1 MDRELSKSEVSKRQS
16 KQMFRYIFFAL
27 LVVIALLLLRWI
39 ITPKLDADRIV
50 VSIAERGR
58 IEDALSATGVV
69 VPEFEQVITS
79 PIQSRIEA
87 IFFEAGEQVERGSQ
101 ILQMNK
107 ESITLSLE
115 SQKEQLE
122 LLENRKL
129 QLDLQLQRN
138 RNELQ
143 SQYDIYTLKIDLNES
158 KLNLRERLHKIG
170 AETKD
175 MLDQARLNL
184 KIAKRERELLGSQ
197 MENDAQRL
205 QADLKE
211 VDLQVGIQ
219 RKAILELERQL
230 TRSEIRA
237 DRDGVIT
244 WVKDDIGATVLPG
257 DVVARVADL
266 RTYKVEARISDIH
279 VTRLKIGGLV
289 RVRANDHDLP
299 GHISSIIP
307 TVENGVVSF
316 LVDLEDNANANLRSN
331 LRVDVFVITSFKDD
345 VVRAENGPYV
355 NGAGPQD
362 VFILKGN
369 IAYRKQVVVGTTNLD
384 YVEFIS
390 GVSPGDHL
398 IITDME
404 DYIHLDQ
411 IEIDLKF

>member
-1 MDRELSKSEVSKRQS
+1 MDRDLSKSEVNKRQS
-16 KQMFRYIFFAL
+16 KVLFKYVLIGLL
-27 LVVIALLLLRWI
+27 LVAVLLLLRWI

-50 VSIAERGR
+50 VSMAEKGR
-58 IEDALSATGVV
+58 IEDALSATGIVI
-69 VPEFEQVITS
+69 PEFEQVITS

-87 IFFEAGEQVERGSQ
+87 IYFEAGAQVSKGSQ
-101 ILQMNK
+101 IVLMNK
-107 ESITLSLE
+107 ESITLRLE

-129 QLDLQLQRN
+129 QLDLQLQKN

-143 SQYDIYTLKIDLNES
+143 ARYDIYTLKIDLNES

-197 MENDAQRL
+197 MENDERRL

-211 VDLQVGIQ
+211 VDLQVAIQ

-230 TRSEIRA
+230 ERSEIRA

-257 DVVARVADL
+257 AVVARVADL

-279 VTRLKIGGLV
+279 VTRLKIGGPIK
-289 RVRANDHDLP
+289 VRANDHDLP
-299 GHISSIIP
+299 GNISSIIP

-316 LVDLEDNANANLRSN
+316 LIDLEDNADINLRSN

-345 VVRAENGPYV
+345 VIRAENGPYI
-355 NGAGPQD
+355 NGSGPQNI
-362 VFILKGN
+362 FIMKDN
-369 IAYRKQVVVGTTNLD
+369 VAHRKRVVVGATNLD
-384 YVEFIS
+384 HVEFIS
-390 GVSPGDHL
+390 GVSAGDRL

-411 IEIDLKF
+411 IEID

>member
-16 KQMFRYIFFAL
+16 KQIFRYVFFAL

-143 SQYDIYTLKIDLNES
+143 AKYDIYTLKIDLNES

>member
-1 MDRELSKSEVSKRQS
+1 MDRELKKSEVTKRQS
-16 KQMFRYIFFAL
+16 KQIFRYIFFVL
-27 LVVIALLLLRWI
+27 FVVIALLLFRWI

-50 VSIAERGR
+50 VSVAERGR

-87 IFFEAGEQVERGSQ
+87 IFFEAGEQVQRGSQ

-122 LLENRKL
+122 LLKNRKL

-143 SQYDIYTLKIDLNES
+143 AKYDIYTLKIDLNES

-289 RVRANDHDLP
+289 RVRGNNHDLP

-307 TVENGVVSF
+307 TVDNGVVSF
-316 LVDLEDNANANLRSN
+316 LIDLEDNANVNLRSN

-345 VVRAENGPYV
+345 VVRAKNGPYV
-355 NGAGPQD
+355 NGSGPQD
-362 VFILKGN
+362 IFILKGKVA
-369 IAYRKQVVVGTTNLD
+369 IRHQVVIGSTNLD

-390 GVSPGDHL
+390 GVSPGDRL
-398 IITDME
+398 VITDME

-411 IEIDLKF
+411 IEIN